1 MKFSLDI
8 KSKRSTILFAR
19 GLLQDV
25 VLQHSDVHVAL
36 ALSSPTAVQDTS
48 AALQSREDAH
58 PYIPD
63 SLPSLLIIFFRHLS
77 WPVSQVTFLALMLLH
92 S

>member
-1 MKFSLDI
+1 MKFSLNV
-8 KSKRSTILFAR
+8 KTKRSTILFSR
-19 GLLQDV
+19 GLLQDD
-25 VLQHSDVHVAL
+25 VLQHSDVHFAL
-36 ALSSPTAVQDTS
+36 ALSSPTAVQDAS

-77 WPVSQVTFLALMLLH
+77 WPVAQGTFLAFMLLH

>member
-8 KSKRSTILFAR
+8 KSKSSTILFAR

-36 ALSSPTAVQDTS
+36 ALSSTTAVQDAS

-77 WPVSQVTFLALMLLH
+77 WPVSQVTCLALMLLH

>member
-1 MKFSLDI
+1 MKFSLNV
-8 KSKRSTILFAR
+8 KTKRSTILFAR

-25 VLQHSDVHVAL
+25 LQHSDVHVAL
-36 ALSSPTAVQDTS
+36 VLSSPTAVQDAS

-63 SLPSLLIIFFRHLS
+63 SFPSLLIIFFRHLS
-77 WPVSQVTFLALMLLH
+77 WPIAQVTFLALMLLH

>member
-8 KSKRSTILFAR
+8 KSKRGTILFAR

-36 ALSSPTAVQDTS
+36 ALSSTTAVQDAS

-77 WPVSQVTFLALMLLH
+77 WPVSQVTSLALMLLH

>member
-1 MKFSLDI
+1 MKFSLNV
-8 KSKRSTILFAR
+8 KTKRSTILFAG

-25 VLQHSDVHVAL
+25 VLQHSDVHFAL
-36 ALSSPTAVQDTS
+36 ALSSPTAVQDAS

-77 WPVSQVTFLALMLLH
+77 WPIAQVTLLALMLLH